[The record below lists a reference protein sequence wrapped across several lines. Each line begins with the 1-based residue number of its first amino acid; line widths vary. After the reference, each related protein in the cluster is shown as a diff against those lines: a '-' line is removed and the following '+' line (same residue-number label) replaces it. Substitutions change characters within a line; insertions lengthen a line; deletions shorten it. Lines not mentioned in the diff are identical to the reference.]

1 MIALCCAITASA
13 QGIRHSVIGTTVKAD
28 DGSLTITS
36 VDKRQNFAGGPTHEP
51 DINSPKSVNIHPNG
65 KKYYVNSLEGCC
77 TVVFEMGTN
86 KKLKTIRHHF
96 DGSEKELWSTPSSL
110 YPFTHYTH
118 DLNRF
123 DGKPVEGCF
132 THGGRYFWV
141 PYYRR
146 SYDINAQDP
155 SALAVIDTQTD
166 DIILL
171 METGP
176 LPKMIAASHDG
187 KYVAV
192 THWGNNTVG
201 LIRVD
206 SANPR
211 DWHHEEVL
219 VVDYVLPL
227 NFSLRGAVN
236 RDVNSGYCLRGTV
249 FTPDDKY
256 LLVGCMGGAG
266 GIAVIDVQARKY
278 LGRMLG
284 MRGNVRH
291 LVIKDGLLYLSINN
305 AGYVQRMPLEKFLD
319 AARAISSKTGI
330 VSGWQECA
338 VGGGA
343 RTIEISPSGKFVFAA
358 CNSASGVY
366 VVNTKT
372 MKTIA
377 HIACDSY
384 PVGLDLSRDGK
395 YVIVTSQG
403 KRGGGG
409 NAVNIYSVE
418 YAEPEPVAAAPEMP
432 AAATD
437 SVVPDSTITDSKV
450 TVVEGIDSKWLYIG
464 GGALVLLILLALIM
478 RRRKK

>member
-1 MIALCCAITASA
+1 MRDEHAEIGKTCSCRTLD
-13 QGIRHSVIGTTVKAD
+13 RHGHERRRRLEPDTHEHDLPFGMLLSQCKRVERRVD
-28 DGSLTITS
+28 DG
-36 VDKRQNFAGGPTHEP
+36 DMGAGC
-51 DINSPKSVNIHPNG
+51 
-65 KKYYVNSLEGCC
+65 L
-77 TVVFEMGTN
+77 
-86 KKLKTIRHHF
+86 L
-96 DGSEKELWSTPSSL
+96 
-110 YPFTHYTH
+110 
-118 DLNRF
+118 
-123 DGKPVEGCF
+123 GKPVEGCF

-432 AAATD
+432 ATATD
-437 SVVPDSTITDSKV
+437 SVAPDSTITDSKV
-450 TVVEGIDSKWLYIG
+450 TVVDGIDSKWLYIG

>member
-1 MIALCCAITASA
+1 M
-13 QGIRHSVIGTTVKAD
+13 
-28 DGSLTITS
+28 
-36 VDKRQNFAGGPTHEP
+36 
-51 DINSPKSVNIHPNG
+51 
-65 KKYYVNSLEGCC
+65 
-77 TVVFEMGTN
+77 
-86 KKLKTIRHHF
+86 
-96 DGSEKELWSTPSSL
+96 
-110 YPFTHYTH
+110 
-118 DLNRF
+118 
-123 DGKPVEGCF
+123 EGCF

-432 AAATD
+432 ATATD
-437 SVVPDSTITDSKV
+437 SVAPDSTITDSKV